1 MALNLHLLRLFAS
14 VAAHRSFSHA
24 ATALHISQPA
34 VSRGVRELEA
44 QVGSRLLDR
53 RPHGI
58 ALTEA
63 GEMLMRHATALF
75 AAERAA
81 EEDLAALR
89 GLARGSLDVGASTTI
104 ATWLLPPLLAAFH
117 RAHPAITLG
126 LHSANTQAVAERL
139 LERALDVALVEGPV
153 DHPGLVVQPWREDR
167 LVPIAAPT
175 HRLAGAAGLPAEA
188 LASETMIV
196 REPGSG
202 TRDVAWAA
210 LLERGVAP
218 RETIEVSSTEMAR
231 QVVAAGLGVAIVSAA
246 TVQDQLALGSLVVLD
261 FSDLAVSRTLNRLS
275 LPGRRPSAAA
285 AVFDRMLDGMG
296 DRPG

>member
-175 HRLAGAAGLPAEA
+175 HRLAGAAGLPAQA

-202 TRDVAWAA
+202 T
-210 LLERGVAP
+210 RGVAP

-285 AVFDRMLDGMG
+285 AVFDRMLDGMR